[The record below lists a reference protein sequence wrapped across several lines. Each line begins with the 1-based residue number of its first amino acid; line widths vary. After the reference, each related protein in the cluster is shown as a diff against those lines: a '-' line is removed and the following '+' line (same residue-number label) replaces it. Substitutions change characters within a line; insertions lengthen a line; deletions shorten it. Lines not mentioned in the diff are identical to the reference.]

1 MGRFEDMD
9 GIEILLQ
16 SNKSIKQLD
25 ILLKEQNLQFL
36 VNATSWLYSD
46 I

>member
-25 ILLKEQNLQFL
+25 IVLKNQNLQF
-36 VNATSWLYSD
+36 
-46 I
+46 

>member
-25 ILLKEQNLQFL
+25 ILLKDQNLQFL
-36 VNATSWLYSD
+36 VNATRWLF
-46 I
+46 